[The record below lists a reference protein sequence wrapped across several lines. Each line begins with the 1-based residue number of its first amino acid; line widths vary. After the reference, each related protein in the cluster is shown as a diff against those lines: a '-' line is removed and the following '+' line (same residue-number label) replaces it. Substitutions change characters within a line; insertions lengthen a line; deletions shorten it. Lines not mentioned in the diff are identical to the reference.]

1 MTNSSE
7 NLTQLTI
14 SDLENL
20 IEQVVRRVLSQTK
33 QPDNQNTVLNN
44 DLNTENQTTLTS
56 TERVE
61 NWLNFLAS
69 LPKTSA
75 NLPDEALHRDSMY
88 DY

>member
-1 MTNSSE
+1 MTNSS
-7 NLTQLTI
+7 
-14 SDLENL
+14 D
-20 IEQVVRRVLSQTK
+20 
-33 QPDNQNTVLNN
+33 NTVLNTQL
-44 DLNTENQTTLTS
+44 DTENQTTLTS

>member
-56 TERVE
+56 AERVE